1 MITICICKL
10 FISTFLTCVW
20 MSTRQSTGVSLAD
33 IVTPHLGDGLAFFAV
48 VADNVKQHH
57 AMFAI
62 IIRRFPWLF
71 CLGCFVHVLD
81 LLIEDIAKIPAIAR
95 LGKRMPSS
103 LLFSSRSIRSLSNSS
118 SFFSIQAWC
127 LSCSRHLPVDT
138 VRLPL
143 PDGEPGS
150 CQLVCYQPAH

>member
-95 LGKRMPSS
+95 LGKDAQFIVVFVKKHS
-103 LLFSSRSIRSLSNSS
+103 LTSEQFLILLNPGMVSQLLSS
-118 SFFSIQAWC
+118 ST
-127 LSCSRHLPVDT
+127 R
-138 VRLPL
+138 
-143 PDGEPGS
+143 
-150 CQLVCYQPAH
+150 